1 MLENWCYDRESLKY
15 LSAHF
20 ETGEPISD
28 DMIDRIIKSKN
39 VLAALFNLRQLFFG
53 IYDMEIHTSEGK
65 MIRLFFSYSEYSLSF
80 IDEHIDTTKL
90 YNELREK
97 ISLVKAPEVC
107 HSAFYIVDAFL
118 ECTNNHDLQGS
129 CGQASFGHLMG
140 GYDAGK

>member
-1 MLENWCYDRESLKY
+1 MLENWCYDRESLKC

-65 MIRLFFSYSEYSLSF
+65 VFWIGFSGIEYSLLS
-80 IDEHIDTTKL
+80 
-90 YNELREK
+90 
-97 ISLVKAPEVC
+97 
-107 HSAFYIVDAFL
+107 
-118 ECTNNHDLQGS
+118 
-129 CGQASFGHLMG
+129 
-140 GYDAGK
+140 